1 MQRNVKHGFIIR
13 HLLTG
18 RVRVI
23 AEQREEET
31 LVLIGEV
38 MHFEFFQKLMHGLF
52 AGEDG
57 RNHNKSAR
65 IFGNAFRGLDAW
77 QHSRMKEARYVPVQ
91 NAQRQIAGGNQHDER
106 ARQSRERRCAVMI
119 GVVNERK
126 RN

>member
-1 MQRNVKHGFIIR
+1 ALALPAEPLPFALVPLTATMEEKEARRLFVAVARIQRRDAVQRNVKHGFILR

-38 MHFEFFQKLMHGLF
+38 MHFKFFQKLMHGLF
-52 AGEDG
+52 VGEDG

-65 IFGNAFRGLDAW
+65 IFGNA
-77 QHSRMKEARYVPVQ
+77 
-91 NAQRQIAGGNQHDER
+91 
-106 ARQSRERRCAVMI
+106 
-119 GVVNERK
+119 
-126 RN
+126 